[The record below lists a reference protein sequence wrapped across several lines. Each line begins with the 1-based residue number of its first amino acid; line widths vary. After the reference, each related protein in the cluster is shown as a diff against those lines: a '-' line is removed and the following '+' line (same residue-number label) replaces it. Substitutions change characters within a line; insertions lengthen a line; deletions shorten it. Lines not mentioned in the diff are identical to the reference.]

1 MRTWTLADEWPTLAL
16 LVATYAA
23 FGLGTT
29 WAWDLSPALALAVT
43 ALAVA
48 QHSSLTHEAL
58 HGHPFAD
65 DRLNHALVFP
75 GLGLFYPYGRFR
87 DLHLAH
93 HHDPNLTDP
102 YDDPESNFQD
112 PAVWAR
118 VSAPMKALYRAN
130 NTLLGRMLAGTA
142 IGAASF
148 IAADL
153 RAILRGDRAIARD
166 WLLHAGALGLV
177 LVWLVATPGGMPVW
191 GWLVAAY
198 AGNSIIK
205 IRTFLEHRAHEKFRA
220 RTVIVEGKGP
230 LAWLFLFNSLHV
242 VHHCH
247 PNLPW
252 YRLPALY
259 AANRDHYLRRN
270 EAYVFPGYSAI
281 FAQFFLRA
289 KDPVPHPIWPVK
301 KSEAP
306 DPAGTAAE

>member
-1 MRTWTLADEWPTLAL
+1 VRSRPLADEGPTLAL
-16 LVATYAA
+16 LLATYAA
-23 FGLGTT
+23 FALGTT
-29 WAWDLSPALALAVT
+29 ALWGLSPVLALGLT

-48 QHSSLTHEAL
+48 QQSSLTHEAL

-65 DRLNHALVFP
+65 DRLNHALVYP
-75 GLGLFYPYGRFR
+75 ALGLFYPYGRFR

-118 VSAPMKALYRAN
+118 TPAALKALYRVN
-130 NTLLGRMLAGTA
+130 NTLLGRMVLGTA
-142 IGAASF
+142 IGVAAF
-148 IAADL
+148 VAADL
-153 RAILRGDRAIARD
+153 RAIARGDRAIRRD
-166 WLLHAGALGLV
+166 WLWHAGAVALV
-177 LVWLVATPGGMPVW
+177 LAWLLATPGGMPVW

-198 AGNSIIK
+198 AGNSLIK

-247 PNLPW
+247 PNVAW
-252 YRLPALY
+252 HRLPALY
-259 AANRDHYLRRN
+259 AANREHYLRRN
-270 EAYVFPGYSAI
+270 EAYVYPGYAAV
-281 FAQFFLRA
+281 FAQFLLRA
-289 KDPVPHPIWPVK
+289 KDPVPHPVWPVR
-301 KSEAP
+301 KSDAP
-306 DPAGTAAE
+306 DAADQAAE